1 MVWNKYKLFF
11 QKQNIMGQQEKQNLI
26 LKHFYGI
33 FMKLKKKDLAMQLE
47 IWSEKKLIIKDK
59 EYLQSIKIKGH
70 KIATIDRH
78 KVFYTP
84 PNIIRRR
91 WGNILRFCR
100 YLGKYILSDDDK
112 KQLRALYPGFGFNE
126 LAEFVRLISPDLDE
140 FGPGDVV
147 LMKST
152 EYNKIPYVEMNVF
165 NFFISNPEYKKCLNT
180 PFGILCHPVL
190 KDIPEPILEFSQL
203 KTLAI

>member
-1 MVWNKYKLFF
+1 M
-11 QKQNIMGQQEKQNLI
+11 
-26 LKHFYGI
+26 
-33 FMKLKKKDLAMQLE
+33 E

-59 EYLQSIKIKGH
+59 EYLQSITIKGH

-165 NFFISNPEYKKCLNT
+165 NFFISQPEYKKGLNP

-190 KDIPEPILEFSQL
+190 KDIPDPRLEFS
-203 KTLAI
+203 

>member
-59 EYLQSIKIKGH
+59 EYLQSITIKGH